1 MISLKTIRKFRCSL
15 AGIVI
20 VSIALVLGC
29 DFLCDV
35 GLISFQAVSS
45 SRELKPV
52 THSHSG
58 KRHANHHHQNE
69 ADDHSSHKHD
79 TDKHDHN
86 TTDKDGGCCD
96 DLTQAFY
103 STLAN
108 APSTLNS
115 LDHSLSFRL
124 IKIVTLPGLLTENL
138 FNGLIISAPNSNH
151 ANGPPELLH
160 TGHYLR
166 ILLCTFLI

>member
-20 VSIALVLGC
+20 LSIASVLGC

-45 SRELKPV
+45 SHELKSV
-52 THSHSG
+52 THTHSG
-58 KRHANHHHQNE
+58 KEHSSHHHPNE
-69 ADDHSSHKHD
+69 ADDHSSHNHD
-79 TDKHDHN
+79 TGKHNHS

-115 LDHSLSFRL
+115 LDHSLSPRL
-124 IKIVTLPGLLTENL
+124 IKIVTLPYLLTGNL
-138 FNGLIISAPNSNH
+138 FNGLIVSSPNNNH

>member
-20 VSIALVLGC
+20 LFIASVLSC

-35 GLISFQAVSS
+35 GLISFQGASS
-45 SRELKPV
+45 SHEPKSV
-52 THSHSG
+52 AHSHSD
-58 KRHANHHHQNE
+58 KKHANHHHQNE

-79 TDKHDHN
+79 TEKHNHN

-108 APSTLNS
+108 TPSTLNS
-115 LDHSLSFRL
+115 LDHSLSPRL
-124 IKIVTLPGLLTENL
+124 IKIVTLPGLLNENL
-138 FNGLIISAPNSNH
+138 FNGLIVSSPNNNH
-151 ANGPPELLH
+151 ANGPPGLLH

>member
-1 MISLKTIRKFRCSL
+1 MISLKTIRKFRCFL

-20 VSIALVLGC
+20 LSIASVLGC

-35 GLISFQAVSS
+35 GLISFQTVSS
-45 SRELKPV
+45 SNEPKSV
-52 THSHSG
+52 AHSHSD
-58 KRHANHHHQNE
+58 KKHSNHHHQNKAE
-69 ADDHSSHKHD
+69 SHPSHDHGAG
-79 TDKHDHN
+79 KHDHN
-86 TTDKDGGCCD
+86 ATDKDGGCCD
-96 DLTQAFY
+96 DLAQAFY

-108 APSTLNS
+108 APSTLNG

-138 FNGLIISAPNSNH
+138 FNGLIVSSPNNNH